1 MKLRIIAG
9 DFKYKAIEVPRK
21 FSAHPMGERIR
32 GALFNSL
39 AGSLEGASV
48 LDAFGGSGACGI
60 EALSRGAG
68 SVLILEKERSVFRYL
83 NKNTK
88 SLNLE
93 DDERIHISKAPAL
106 NYLKANPH
114 LSFDIAICDPPY
126 EVAEKYKQDQENSLF
141 NTLNLISSRIN
152 KNGILI
158 LSWPEKEDLPNIS
171 GLKLNKEKTYAGAK
185 LAWYTSNS

>member
-9 DFKYKAIEVPRK
+9 DFKYKAIEVPKK

-39 AGSLEGASV
+39 AGSLENASV

-60 EALSRGAG
+60 EAISRGAG
-68 SVLILEKERSVFRYL
+68 SALILEKERSVFRYL
-83 NKNTK
+83 NKNIK
-88 SLNLE
+88 SLKLE
-93 DDERIHISKAPAL
+93 DDPRIHISKAPAL
-106 NYLKANPH
+106 SYLKANPK
-114 LSFDIAICDPPY
+114 LNFDIAICDPPY
-126 EVAEKYKQDQENSLF
+126 EIAEKYKAEEENSLF
-141 NTLNLISSRIN
+141 NTLSLISTKLN

-171 GLKLNKEKTYAGAK
+171 GLKLSKEKAYAGAK
-185 LAWYTSNS
+185 LGWYK